1 MNRIAKK
8 LYETFGEPIGSYA
21 GEAPVGVRNEGG
33 PCPDCGMM
41 PIAGRCG
48 CEADSS
54 GVCSKCGMMPL
65 DGICEC
71 YSSGRHVN
79 ESSCVCGGNGM
90 KQGASCEC
98 GMREME
104 TCSQCGG
111 MVEDGMCECGGGMYE
126 TKKKGPSKKTAQK
139 ILRGTK
145 TFKDK
150 IKKVSSWA
158 DDPEAAAAW
167 MMKKATGKW
176 PSEK

>member
-1 MNRIAKK
+1 MNKLTRK

-21 GEAPVGVRNEGG
+21 GDPPVGVRNEGS

-41 PIAGRCG
+41 PIAGKCG
-48 CEADSS
+48 CEAVAGDT
-54 GVCSKCGMMPL
+54 CPKCGMMPV
-65 DGICEC
+65 DGMCEC
-71 YSSGRHVN
+71 YSGMSRHVN
-79 ESSCVCGGNGM
+79 ESGCGCGM
-90 KQGASCEC
+90 NQSGTCEC
-98 GMREME
+98 GMKEAE
-104 TCSQCGG
+104 ACDECGG
-111 MVEDGMCECGGGMYE
+111 MVEDGTCECGREMKE
-126 TKKKGPSKKTAQK
+126 EKRKGPSKKTAQK

-150 IKKVSSWA
+150 VKKVSSWA